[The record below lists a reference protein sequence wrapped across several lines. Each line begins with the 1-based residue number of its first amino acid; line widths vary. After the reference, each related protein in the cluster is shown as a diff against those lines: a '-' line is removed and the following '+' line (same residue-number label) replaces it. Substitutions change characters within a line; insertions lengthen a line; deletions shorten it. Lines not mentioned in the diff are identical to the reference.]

1 MIDKRQREQAA
12 QPVEK
17 IVVMGGS
24 FNPPTL
30 AHQKILL
37 AAMEALGADRGLFVP
52 SSRGYVQNK
61 MEKLGQPQDV
71 FSEQLRLEMLRAMA
85 AEDSRLAVEDME
97 FHRTGKAYTY
107 ETMEAVQA
115 RYPAAK
121 LYFLAG
127 GDKVEVIARW
137 HRIQEFLERFSIV
150 VIRRDGEDPRTA
162 IQAHPFLRRYQER
175 FQVIEAPVGI
185 EGMSSSALRDKLR
198 RSDPGAKALCHPG
211 VWELLQKS
219 GALEQSVI
227 SAFQG
232 EYRFLSNFW
241 DSPVTYQGLTYK
253 NNEAAF
259 QAQKSL
265 RQEEKLPFTAMDPAE
280 AKSRG
285 RQIGLRPDWEEVKLG
300 IMEEI
305 VRAKF
310 TQNHALRQQLLDTGD
325 RELREGNS
333 WHDTFWGVDLRTG
346 KGENHLG
353 KILMKV
359 RSELARDAAQGESTG
374 TLPQET
380 ILRDTQQLLKEFAE
394 DYRRMAE

>member
-1 MIDKRQREQAA
+1 
-12 QPVEK
+12 
-17 IVVMGGS
+17 
-24 FNPPTL
+24 
-30 AHQKILL
+30 
-37 AAMEALGADRGLFVP
+37 
-52 SSRGYVQNK
+52 
-61 MEKLGQPQDV
+61 
-71 FSEQLRLEMLRAMA
+71 
-85 AEDSRLAVEDME
+85 ME
-97 FHRTGKAYTY
+97 FHRTEKAYTY
-107 ETMEAVQA
+107 ETMEAMQA

-137 HRIQEFLERFSIV
+137 HRIQEFLERFSVV
-150 VIRRDGEDPRTA
+150 VIRRDGEDPRAA
-162 IQAHPFLRRYQER
+162 IQAHPFLRQYQER
-175 FQVIEAPVGI
+175 FLVIEAPEGI

-219 GALEQSVI
+219 GALGQPAI

-241 DSPVTYQGLTYK
+241 DAPVTYQGLTYK

-285 RQIGLRPDWEEVKLG
+285 RQISLRPDWEEVKLG

-359 RSELARDAAQGESTG
+359 RSELARDAAQGESTE